1 MCQRLE
7 QKRVLL
13 LDACVLCA
21 LSGVGT
27 LGLVLTSP
35 GPVCVLSRLVSLS
48 LVWWTAGWSSPGC
61 IFSSGLCGKLQHDA
75 MNESDRRTTGG
86 PGRAGTVLPSCSV
99 CLSPHGCKNL
109 RVPPARRTPVYW
121 TTGRKSVCE
130 DWWGGGLGRP
140 GGHVDIV
147 ASVLPSAGT
156 AQGHHDDAACGVK
169 GRAGTGGRPLRA
181 RPCTKRCISSHV

>member
-13 LDACVLCA
+13 LDACFLCA
-21 LSGVGT
+21 LSGVGA

-48 LVWWTAGWSSPGC
+48 LVWLTAGWSC

-75 MNESDRRTTGG
+75 INESDTRTTGG

-99 CLSPHGCKNL
+99 CLSPHSCKNL
-109 RVPPARRTPVYW
+109 RIPPARRKPLYW
-121 TTGRKSVCE
+121 TTGRKLVCVT
-130 DWWGGGLGRP
+130 GGG
-140 GGHVDIV
+140 GGVWAVQAAMLTSWLRCRLQQVRHKVTMTTLPVD
-147 ASVLPSAGT
+147 
-156 AQGHHDDAACGVK
+156 
-169 GRAGTGGRPLRA
+169 
-181 RPCTKRCISSHV
+181 